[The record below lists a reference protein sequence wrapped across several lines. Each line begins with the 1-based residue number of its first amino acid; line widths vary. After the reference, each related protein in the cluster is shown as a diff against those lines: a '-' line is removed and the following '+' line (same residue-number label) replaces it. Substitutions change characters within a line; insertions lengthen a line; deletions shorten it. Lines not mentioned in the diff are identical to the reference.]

1 MLAAVR
7 RVGEGEQAKLAALL
21 TALGSP
27 LTKRRMRLGRSKKRS
42 AAFDRLYERILNAQE
57 VVTIDDI
64 AEMFSMPT
72 ESEWLDLIDDYAAD
86 ACAEIADEEERDKCI
101 DDRTAEEF
109 GRWHAGVMYVAE
121 RLMGEHGLT
130 LEPVGDARYPWELR
144 LVPDPPD
151 WGNVARRILETMNGV
166 GTFEFRNLDEFRE
179 TRSICQQPRSS
190 RWRTSD
196 CDRAMAAR
204 LRRHHR
210 ARDVRQVHAMR
221 PRPRRNPLV
230 IDDATL
236 IALDRLEDLGVHP
249 GAMLGR
255 AQRMTT
261 AEDQYSTVVNW
272 LHHEDRGRLGRVR
285 QYIADARAAAL
296 AGWDEADHRDEAY
309 MGTRDAIARAF
320 SVYSDELADHAWY
333 CGDASDTDYLAEFPD
348 TWGAWLRYQFWYEGV
363 PEHDATDKN
372 RLQGDEY
379 RTVLVSASTESRK
392 ELADEHGIWVLER
405 HFSAPHP
412 PRGEPWTMGTPYWG
426 EYVYR
431 LKTPEGDE
439 EYFYRNSGER
449 RR

>member
-1 MLAAVR
+1 
-7 RVGEGEQAKLAALL
+7 
-21 TALGSP
+21 
-27 LTKRRMRLGRSKKRS
+27 
-42 AAFDRLYERILNAQE
+42 
-57 VVTIDDI
+57 
-64 AEMFSMPT
+64 
-72 ESEWLDLIDDYAAD
+72 
-86 ACAEIADEEERDKCI
+86 
-101 DDRTAEEF
+101 
-109 GRWHAGVMYVAE
+109 
-121 RLMGEHGLT
+121 
-130 LEPVGDARYPWELR
+130 
-144 LVPDPPD
+144 
-151 WGNVARRILETMNGV
+151 MNGV

-179 TRSICQQPRSS
+179 VRSICQQPRAGAGA
-190 RWRTSD
+190 RGL
-196 CDRAMAAR
+196 DRAMAAR

-249 GAMLGR
+249 VAMLGR

-348 TWGAWLRYQFWYEGV
+348 TWGAWLRYQ
-363 PEHDATDKN
+363 
-372 RLQGDEY
+372 
-379 RTVLVSASTESRK
+379 VLVRGRPGTRRYRQESLAGGRVSHRAGLGLCRGHVR
-392 ELADEHGIWVLER
+392 ELADEHGTWVLER
-405 HFSAPHP
+405 HFSAA
-412 PRGEPWTMGTPYWG
+412 PRPEASRGRWAPRTGVNAFMGLQDAQG
-426 EYVYR
+426 
-431 LKTPEGDE
+431 GDGVLLPQ
-439 EYFYRNSGER
+439 RSGKQAAR
-449 RR
+449 